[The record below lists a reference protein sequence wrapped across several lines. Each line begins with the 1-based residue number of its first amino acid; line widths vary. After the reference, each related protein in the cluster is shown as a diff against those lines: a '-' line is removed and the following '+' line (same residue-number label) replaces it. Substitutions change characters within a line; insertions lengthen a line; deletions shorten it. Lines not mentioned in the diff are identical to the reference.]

1 MSQSSSSTS
10 PAEAP
15 RQALGTASEPFRPA
29 TSLAVRLTLLVT
41 AGVVFTAGLFTWL
54 GYEYTRRVISAEIH
68 QRLNAVGAGWQ
79 TILLNF
85 VQQLE
90 PQADLITSRTRLR
103 WLLDQRR
110 GGTWSEEAQDELARI
125 VSDVRTAGQGRYT
138 EVWVADA
145 RGKVVAAT
153 DPERIGRSYARTMA
167 FREGSQRVWLDVPR
181 PNSHGYQAL
190 VAAPAA
196 DAEGKLLGVVMFQV
210 DVSTWARALAER
222 RVQGSLGEVAL
233 AVKRRGRIRYL
244 FRSSTQEVPPADDAA
259 MSLALSGKTG
269 FIQTKD
275 PSGRPVLAVYRP
287 LGYQDWG
294 LVVQVGLEEAYAPL
308 VRLRRVLV
316 AVEAAV
322 LVMGLLISYVLARRF
337 TRPIRVLA
345 EAAARVAG
353 GDLRVHVDD
362 RRSDELGALAAAFN
376 RMTSELA
383 ASYELLEQRVA
394 ARTRE
399 LARSHEE
406 LRAQARVLET
416 TLAERERAQRAL
428 LDAEAR
434 YHSLV
439 ESLPLAAWSKDLEG
453 RFTFGNRLLSE
464 FLGKPLEQIIGC
476 TDLDFF
482 PRELAEKYRRDDAA
496 VVSQRCTFRDIE
508 RFRKSDGEELFIQV
522 FKAPV
527 FDASGQVIGTQ
538 GMAWDIT
545 ALMRAEAALR
555 QAKEDAEAANRAK
568 NTFLANISHEIRTP
582 MNGVLGMTELLLE
595 SNPSPEQREYLAIV
609 KESAEALLD
618 VINDILD
625 FSKIEAGRFELVP
638 APFGLRDLVFD
649 ALRSLSPRAH
659 RQGLDL
665 ACRIAPDVPDAL
677 VGDAGRLRQVLLNLA
692 GNAVKFTDRGEVVVE
707 VRPIGTAPGEVELQ
721 FEVRDTGIGIPLEKQ
736 QAIFVAFEQADS
748 STTRRFGGT
757 GLGLA
762 ISSKLV
768 EMMSGRIWVVST
780 PGKGSTFSFTARFT
794 LQPDAEPPPYL
805 RPEPQDAALLAG
817 LPVLVVERQAATR
830 RILIEMLRG
839 WGLEPHAVET
849 LPQAL
854 AACERAA
861 VDRPFALALYGALG
875 QPEGFA
881 TLRRLRRHS
890 GCHGVIVLLEAFGQ
904 PAEIARCRELGV
916 FAYLLKPVKEEDLY
930 AAVLALAG
938 GRALAGPAVALG
950 QGLPSGRSLR
960 VLLAEDSEV
969 NRQVALGLLEKRGH
983 TVVCACNGR
992 EAVELARGQAFDVI
1006 LMDVQMPELDGFEA
1020 VQAIRRDEQAL
1031 GRRVPVIA
1039 MTAHVMKGD
1048 RQRCLDAGMDG
1059 YVSKPV
1065 NPRELFAVVESLAG
1079 AAPRA
1084 VSTLVEASGSA
1095 VLPDVAGASPTASSL
1110 EPAAARAPH
1119 GVPGTRAGLAG
1130 TGPDSG
1136 KMVQVPLAVAEAP
1149 GTAEGSPP
1157 GETSSEA
1164 EHDQGGAAVM
1174 GDAAGVKPPA
1184 AAPVPCERPVPCEQ
1198 PIDWELAL
1206 RRVAGDRDLLRQ
1218 VLEAFRE
1225 EVPRRLDE
1233 LRAALVAGD
1242 AKLVHHTAHTLKGAA
1257 ASIAAARAVAAAW
1270 RLESLASQGTL
1281 TGSETIAAQVEA
1293 ELVRVLEAVAELPP
1307 AAAAVSAMP
1316 S

>member
-1 MSQSSSSTS
+1 MSQPSSSTS
-10 PAEAP
+10 PGEAAK
-15 RQALGTASEPFRPA
+15 QAHGAANEPFRPA
-29 TSLAVRLTLLVT
+29 ISLALRLTLLVT

-68 QRLNAVGAGWQ
+68 QRLNAVAAGWQ

-85 VQQLE
+85 FQQLK

-103 WLLDQRR
+103 MLLEQRR
-110 GGTWSEEAQDELARI
+110 HGAWSDQAQDELTRI
-125 VSDVRTAGQGRYT
+125 VSDVRAASQGFYT
-138 EVWVADA
+138 DVWVADVE
-145 RGKVVAAT
+145 GKVLAAT
-153 DPERIGRSYARTMA
+153 APEQIGRSYAGTVA
-167 FREGSQRVWLDVPR
+167 FREGSQHVWLDEPR
-181 PNSHGYQAL
+181 PHSDGYQAL
-190 VAAPAA
+190 VAAPAV

-222 RVQGSLGEVAL
+222 RVPGSLGEVAL

-244 FRSSTQEVPPADDAA
+244 FRSSTQEVPPANDMA
-259 MSLALSGKTG
+259 MSRALEGNTG
-269 FIQTKD
+269 FSRTTD

-294 LVVQVGLEEAYAPL
+294 LVVQVGADEAYAPL
-308 VRLRRVLV
+308 DRLRRLLV
-316 AVEAAV
+316 ALEAAV
-322 LVMGLLISYVLARRF
+322 LGMGLLISYVLARRF
-337 TRPIRVLA
+337 TQPIRVLA
-345 EAAARVAG
+345 EAAARVAE
-353 GDLRVHVDD
+353 GDLRVHVDE

-376 RMTSELA
+376 RMTRELA
-383 ASYELLEQRVA
+383 SSYELLEQRVA

-399 LARSHEE
+399 LAQSHEE
-406 LRAQARVLET
+406 LRAQARVLEA

-453 RFTFGNRLLSE
+453 RFTFGNRLFCE
-464 FLGKPLEQIIGC
+464 FLGKPLDQIIGC

-496 VVSQRCTFRDIE
+496 VVSQRSTFRDIE
-508 RFRKSDGEELFIQV
+508 RFRKSDGEELFVQV

-538 GMAWDIT
+538 GMAWDTT
-545 ALMRAEAALR
+545 ALVRAEAALR
-555 QAKEDAEAANRAK
+555 QAKEEAEAANRAK

-625 FSKIEAGRFELVP
+625 FSKIEAGRFELLP

-649 ALRSLSPRAH
+649 SLRSLSPRAH

-665 ACRIAPDVPDAL
+665 ACRVASNVPDAL

-692 GNAVKFTDRGEVVVE
+692 GNAVKFTERGEVVVE
-707 VRPIGTAPGEVELQ
+707 VRSIGMAAGEVELQ
-721 FEVRDTGIGIPLEKQ
+721 FDVRDTGIGIPPEKQ
-736 QAIFVAFEQADS
+736 QAIFVAFEQADT

-768 EMMSGRIWVVST
+768 EMMAGRIWVEST
-780 PGKGSTFSFTARFT
+780 PGKGSTFSFTARFA
-794 LQPDAEPPPYL
+794 LQPDAEPPPYVC
-805 RPEPQDAALLAG
+805 PQPQDAALLAG

-830 RILIEMLRG
+830 QILVETLRG
-839 WGLEPHAVET
+839 WGLEPHPVET
-849 LPQAL
+849 LPEAI

-861 VDRPFALALYGALG
+861 LEKPFAIALYGALG
-875 QPEGFA
+875 QPEGFE

-890 GCHGVIVLLEAFGQ
+890 GCNGLIVLLEAFGQ
-904 PAEIARCRELGV
+904 PANIARCRELGI

-930 AAVLALAG
+930 AAVLALA
-938 GRALAGPAVALG
+938 A
-950 QGLPSGRSLR
+950 GRSLVGPAGALGEGVPSCR
-960 VLLAEDSEV
+960 SLCVLLAEDSEV
-969 NRQVALGLLEKRGH
+969 NRQVAQGLLEKRGH

-992 EAVELARGQAFDVI
+992 EAVELARQQAFDVI
-1006 LMDVQMPELDGFEA
+1006 LMDVQMPELDGFQA

-1031 GRRVPVIA
+1031 GRHVPVIA

-1065 NPRELFAVVESLAG
+1065 NPRELFAVVESLAS

-1084 VSTLVEASGSA
+1084 LPALVEAGGSDALRNLAGAGSA
-1095 VLPDVAGASPTASSL
+1095 ARSL
-1110 EPAAARAPH
+1110 EPDAASAPDH
-1119 GVPGTRAGLAG
+1119 GFGTETVRTGPGTNSGNMVSITPAVGAVPGEG
-1130 TGPDSG
+1130 
-1136 KMVQVPLAVAEAP
+1136 
-1149 GTAEGSPP
+1149 EGS
-1157 GETSSEA
+1157 
-1164 EHDQGGAAVM
+1164 
-1174 GDAAGVKPPA
+1174 AAGVSTAGAGHAQGSVEAVADTVGPTPA
-1184 AAPVPCERPVPCEQ
+1184 APPPSEQAVRSEEPV
-1198 PIDWELAL
+1198 DWDLAL
-1206 RRVAGDRDLLRQ
+1206 RRVAGDRELLRQ

-1225 EVPRRLDE
+1225 EVPRRLAE
-1233 LRAALVAGD
+1233 LKTALAAGD
-1242 AKLVHHTAHTLKGAA
+1242 VKTVHHTAHTLKGAA
-1257 ASIAAARAVAAAW
+1257 ASIAAARAVAVAW
-1270 RLESLASQGTL
+1270 RLESLVSQGTL
-1281 TGSETIAAQVEA
+1281 TGSEPIAAQVEA
-1293 ELVRVLEAVAELPP
+1293 EMVRVLEAVAELP
-1307 AAAAVSAMP
+1307 AAVAAQSVP
-1316 S
+1316 L